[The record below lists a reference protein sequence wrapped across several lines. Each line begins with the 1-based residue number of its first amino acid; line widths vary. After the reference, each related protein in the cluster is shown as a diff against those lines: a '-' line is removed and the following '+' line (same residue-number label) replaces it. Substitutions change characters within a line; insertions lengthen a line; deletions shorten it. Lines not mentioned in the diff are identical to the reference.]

1 MTVSKGYFTED
12 RNYVLKNEKPK
23 PPNWKSVEVPDP
35 HWTVT
40 PADDGISATA
50 VHPQYPTV
58 VFVWDKRMDYVS
70 GVIVWHTSPS
80 IQSAPHICTRP
91 ELFHEFMNAM
101 MRLADI
107 RFNKVPPNMIEVM

>member
-1 MTVSKGYFTED
+1 MTVSKGCFTED
-12 RNYVLKNEKPK
+12 RNYVLRNEKPK
-23 PPNWKSVEVPDP
+23 PPNWKSVEAPDP

-40 PADDGISATA
+40 PSDDGISATA

-91 ELFHEFMNAM
+91 ELFYEFMNAM

-107 RFNKVPPNMIEVM
+107 RFNKVPPNMIEVI